1 MVGESLK
8 DLGMF
13 SLVKKM
19 IAEGSRKESIEKAD
33 LSSVSSQ
40 NAGRRMADVRKGKK
54 ILIVH

>member
-1 MVGESLK
+1 MK